1 MSQNSSTHDGLGRAQ
16 SPRSPYRRKRKVL
29 SCENCR
35 CSKLKC
41 DRQQPCGA
49 CTRRGCELSCSF
61 LTTSTVPITSTNVH
75 RTTSNP
81 SSSNVRPRKKPTVP
95 SAPLRQPVASYSG
108 DRAER
113 LGPDAIQ
120 DSQDSRW
127 EAVLQRP
134 CPEDDPVAAT
144 DTLSPFSVGP
154 SISLRDI
161 IDILPSRT
169 SCDCLVSH
177 FFNHISAL
185 FPILHGPTF
194 QKQYVAFMQQPYEV
208 DLSWLALLFSM
219 CSLTLNTMEPSD
231 PRLVDLWPKG
241 SHFQEQEAV
250 TLSRRLQQT
259 AMVCLL
265 QDQFFIRHKLSTFEA
280 LLMVIYNLSHNES
293 VDQGWALLGMALN
306 IGIALRCNVDS
317 QGLNHLETERRRR
330 CWVGILTLHTYQAIL
345 FRDIDMSF
353 LLDIKTTMPA
363 DVNDVDITQEGILQP
378 SSSPT
383 QMSVMMFKVRLFRIS
398 TQICHHISGPSR
410 LEAEPLREFDAII
423 AEEQQRWDSTYLV
436 DGGPNIL
443 DSSYAYWCI
452 LQTYAHQLYLL
463 LHRPFRH
470 SQSSCFL
477 ATSRD
482 RCIGSSAALL
492 GIHRQIYEVPLLRPY
507 FWLLRGVTSLKTLH
521 AAVALN
527 SCLLDMPSSFESG
540 SYREELNKVVLRMES
555 LSHRSAICLKAH
567 RILLQLQTQFG
578 AANQQPAD
586 SGTRFESRIE
596 DWTDMRE
603 WFGADLFNWNLDN
616 VGNLPAV

>member
-1 MSQNSSTHDGLGRAQ
+1 LDDRPERPGRDG
-16 SPRSPYRRKRKVL
+16 
-29 SCENCR
+29 
-35 CSKLKC
+35 
-41 DRQQPCGA
+41 
-49 CTRRGCELSCSF
+49 
-61 LTTSTVPITSTNVH
+61 
-75 RTTSNP
+75 
-81 SSSNVRPRKKPTVP
+81 
-95 SAPLRQPVASYSG
+95 
-108 DRAER
+108 
-113 LGPDAIQ
+113 IQ

-134 CPEDDPVAAT
+134 FPEHDPVAAT
-144 DTLSPFSVGP
+144 DTLSPFSIGP
-154 SISLRDI
+154 SISLQDI
-161 IDILPSRT
+161 IGILPSRT
-169 SCDCLVSH
+169 ICDCLVSH

-219 CSLTLNTMEPSD
+219 CSLTLNSMEPSD

-241 SHFQEQEAV
+241 SHSKEQEAV

-363 DVNDVDITQEGILQP
+363 DVNDADITQEGISRP
-378 SSSPT
+378 SSAPT
-383 QMSVMMFKVRLFRIS
+383 QMSVMLFKVRLFRIS

-410 LEAEPLREFDAII
+410 LEVEPLNEFDATI
-423 AEEQQRWDSTYLV
+423 AAEQQRWDSTYLV
-436 DGGPNIL
+436 DGAPNIL

-470 SQSSCFL
+470 SRSPHFL
-477 ATSRD
+477 ATSRE
-482 RCIGSSAALL
+482 RCIASSAALM

-507 FWLLRGVTSLKTLH
+507 LWLLRGVTSLKALH

-527 SCLLDMPSSFESG
+527 SCLLDMPPSFESG
-540 SYREELNKVVLRMES
+540 LYREELNKLVLRMEN
-555 LSHRSAICLKAH
+555 LSRRSAICLKAH
-567 RILLQLQTQFG
+567 RILLQLQ
-578 AANQQPAD
+578 
-586 SGTRFESRIE
+586 
-596 DWTDMRE
+596 
-603 WFGADLFNWNLDN
+603 
-616 VGNLPAV
+616 

>member
-1 MSQNSSTHDGLGRAQ
+1 MSQSSSIHDGLGRTESA
-16 SPRSPYRRKRKVL
+16 RSPYRRKRKVL
-29 SCENCR
+29 SCEHCR

-49 CTRRGCELSCSF
+49 CTRRGCGLSCSF
-61 LTTSTVPITSTNVH
+61 LTTPTVPTTSTSVH

-81 SSSNVRPRKKPTVP
+81 SSSNVRPRKRPAAP
-95 SAPLRQPVASYSG
+95 SAPLKQTVASYSSN
-108 DRAER
+108 RAER
-113 LGPDAIQ
+113 LGPDEIQ

-134 CPEDDPVAAT
+134 CPEDDPVAAF

-154 SISLRDI
+154 SVSLRDI

-231 PRLVDLWPKG
+231 PRLVDLWPTG
-241 SHFQEQEAV
+241 PHFQEQEAV

-363 DVNDVDITQEGILQP
+363 DVNDVDITKEGISQP

-410 LEAEPLREFDAII
+410 LEAEPLKEFDAII

-470 SQSSCFL
+470 SQSPSFL

-482 RCIGSSAALL
+482 RCIASSVALL

-507 FWLLRGVTSLKTLH
+507 FWLLRGVTSLKALH

-527 SCLLDMPSSFESG
+527 SCLLDMPSSFGSG
-540 SYREELNKVVLRMES
+540 SYREELNKLVLRMES

-567 RILLQLQTQFG
+567 RILLQLQ
-578 AANQQPAD
+578 
-586 SGTRFESRIE
+586 
-596 DWTDMRE
+596 
-603 WFGADLFNWNLDN
+603 
-616 VGNLPAV
+616 

>member
-1 MSQNSSTHDGLGRAQ
+1 MSQSPSNRNGPGLAQ
-16 SPRSPYRRKRKVL
+16 SPASHRRKRKVL
-29 SCENCR
+29 SCEHCR

-41 DRQQPCGA
+41 DRKQPCGA

-61 LTTSTVPITSTNVH
+61 LVPPSVATTSIHIHPTK
-75 RTTSNP
+75 SNP
-81 SSSNVRPRKKPTVP
+81 SLSNVP
-95 SAPLRQPVASYSG
+95 SRNTSATPFASLRQPATSCLNNRS
-108 DRAER
+108 ER
-113 LGPDAIQ
+113 SGPDEIQ
-120 DSQDSRW
+120 DSHDSRW

-134 CPEDDPVAAT
+134 FPEHDPVAAT
-144 DTLSPFSVGP
+144 DTLSPFSIG
-154 SISLRDI
+154 SSMSLQDI
-161 IDILPSRT
+161 IEILPSRT

-231 PRLVDLWPKG
+231 PRLVDLWPAG
-241 SHFQEQEAV
+241 SHSKEQEAV
-250 TLSRRLQQT
+250 TLSRQLQQT

-345 FRDIDMSF
+345 FRDIDMTF

-363 DVNDVDITQEGILQP
+363 DVNDADITKEGISRP

-383 QMSVMMFKVRLFRIS
+383 QMSVMMFKARLFRIS

-410 LEAEPLREFDAII
+410 LEIEPLNKFDATI

-436 DGGPNIL
+436 DGAPNIL

-470 SQSSCFL
+470 SQSSYFL
-477 ATSRD
+477 ATSRE
-482 RCIGSSAALL
+482 RCIASSAALL

-507 FWLLRGVTSLKTLH
+507 LWLLRGVTSLKALH

-527 SCLLDMPSSFESG
+527 SCLLDMPSSFDSS
-540 SYREELNKVVLRMES
+540 SYREELNLLVLRMES
-555 LSHRSAICLKAH
+555 LSRRSAICLKAH
-567 RILLQLQTQFG
+567 RILLQLQ
-578 AANQQPAD
+578 
-586 SGTRFESRIE
+586 
-596 DWTDMRE
+596 
-603 WFGADLFNWNLDN
+603 
-616 VGNLPAV
+616 

>member
-1 MSQNSSTHDGLGRAQ
+1 MSQSSSTHGEPGQAQ
-16 SPRSPYRRKRKVL
+16 SPRSHRRKRKVL
-29 SCENCR
+29 SCEHCR

-61 LTTSTVPITSTNVH
+61 LTTPSVVTTSINVH
-75 RTTSNP
+75 PTTSNP
-81 SSSNVRPRKKPTVP
+81 SSSNVPHRNTPA
-95 SAPLRQPVASYSG
+95 APLVPQGQPVASCLN

-113 LGPDAIQ
+113 SGPDEIQ
-120 DSQDSRW
+120 DSQYCRW

-134 CPEDDPVAAT
+134 FPEHDPVAAT
-144 DTLSPFSVGP
+144 DTLSPFSIAP
-154 SISLRDI
+154 SISLQDI
-161 IDILPSRT
+161 IKILPSRT

-219 CSLTLNTMEPSD
+219 CSLTLNSMEPSD
-231 PRLVDLWPKG
+231 PRLVDIWPKG
-241 SHFQEQEAV
+241 SYSKEQEAV
-250 TLSRRLQQT
+250 NLSRRLQQT

-280 LLMVIYNLSHNES
+280 LLMMIYNLSHNES

-330 CWVGILTLHTYQAIL
+330 CWAGILTLHTYQAIL

-363 DVNDVDITQEGILQP
+363 DVNDADITQEGISRP
-378 SSSPT
+378 SSAPT

-398 TQICHHISGPSR
+398 TQICHHISSPSR
-410 LEAEPLREFDAII
+410 LEVERLKEFDATI

-436 DGGPNIL
+436 DGAPNIL

-463 LHRPFRH
+463 LHRPFRQ

-477 ATSRD
+477 ATSRE
-482 RCIGSSAALL
+482 RCIASSAALI

-507 FWLLRGVTSLKTLH
+507 LWLLGGVTSLKALH

-527 SCLLDMPSSFESG
+527 SCLLDMPSSFESD
-540 SYREELNKVVLRMES
+540 SYREELNKLVLRMEG
-555 LSHRSAICLKAH
+555 LSRRSAICLKAH
-567 RILLQLQTQFG
+567 RILLQLQ
-578 AANQQPAD
+578 
-586 SGTRFESRIE
+586 
-596 DWTDMRE
+596 
-603 WFGADLFNWNLDN
+603 
-616 VGNLPAV
+616 

>member
-1 MSQNSSTHDGLGRAQ
+1 MSQSSSTQDGRDRGQAQ
-16 SPRSPYRRKRKVL
+16 SPRSHRRKRKVL
-29 SCENCR
+29 SCEQCR

-41 DRQQPCGA
+41 DRKQPCGA
-49 CTRRGCELSCSF
+49 CMRRGCQLSCSF
-61 LTTSTVPITSTNVH
+61 LTTPSVVTGSINDHP
-75 RTTSNP
+75 TSNP
-81 SSSNVRPRKKPTVP
+81 SSSNVPPRNTFAAPLP
-95 SAPLRQPVASYSG
+95 PLRQPVACLD
-108 DRAER
+108 DRPER
-113 LGPDAIQ
+113 PGPDGIQ

-134 CPEDDPVAAT
+134 FPEHDPVAVT
-144 DTLSPFSVGP
+144 DTLSPFSIGP
-154 SISLRDI
+154 SISLQDI

-169 SCDCLVSH
+169 ICDCLVSH

-231 PRLVDLWPKG
+231 PRLADLWPKR
-241 SHFQEQEAV
+241 SHFKEQEAV
-250 TLSRRLQQT
+250 TMSRRLQQT
-259 AMVCLL
+259 AMVCLI

-363 DVNDVDITQEGILQP
+363 DVNDADITQEGVSRP
-378 SSSPT
+378 SSAPT

-410 LEAEPLREFDAII
+410 LEVEPLNKFDATI
-423 AEEQQRWDSTYLV
+423 AAEQQRWDSTYLV
-436 DGGPNIL
+436 DGAPNIL

-470 SQSSCFL
+470 SRSPHFL
-477 ATSRD
+477 TTSRE
-482 RCIGSSAALL
+482 RCIASSAALMD
-492 GIHRQIYEVPLLRPY
+492 IHRQIYEVPLLRPY
-507 FWLLRGVTSLKTLH
+507 LWLLRGVTSLKALH

-527 SCLLDMPSSFESG
+527 SCLLDMPSSFELG
-540 SYREELNKVVLRMES
+540 LYREKLNKLVLRMED
-555 LSHRSAICLKAH
+555 LSRRSAICLKAH

-578 AANQQPAD
+578 AENQQLPN
-586 SGTRFESRIE
+586 SGTRFEGTIE

-603 WFGADLFNWNLDN
+603 WFGADLFNWVRYAICCLFTLD
-616 VGNLPAV
+616 

>member
-1 MSQNSSTHDGLGRAQ
+1 MSQSPSTHDGLSRAQ
-16 SPRSPYRRKRKVL
+16 GPRSPYRRKRKVL
-29 SCENCR
+29 SCEHCR

-61 LTTSTVPITSTNVH
+61 LITPTVPTTSPNDH

-81 SSSNVRPRKKPTVP
+81 SSSNVRPRKRPAAP
-95 SAPLRQPVASYSG
+95 SGLLRQPVASYSG
-108 DRAER
+108 SRAGR
-113 LGPDAIQ
+113 LGPDEIQ

-231 PRLVDLWPKG
+231 PRLLDIWPKG

-330 CWVGILTLHTYQAIL
+330 CWAGILTLHTYQAIL

-363 DVNDVDITQEGILQP
+363 DVNDVDITQDGISQP

-410 LEAEPLREFDAII
+410 LEAEPLRAFDAII

-436 DGGPNIL
+436 DGAPIIL

-482 RCIGSSAALL
+482 RCIASSVALL
-492 GIHRQIYEVPLLRPY
+492 GLHRQIYEVPLLRPY
-507 FWLLRGVTSLKTLH
+507 LWLLRGVTSLKALH

-527 SCLLDMPSSFESG
+527 SCLLDMPSSFESA
-540 SYREELNKVVLRMES
+540 SYREELNKLVLRMES
-555 LSHRSAICLKAH
+555 LSRRSAICLKAH
-567 RILLQLQTQFG
+567 RILLQLQ
-578 AANQQPAD
+578 
-586 SGTRFESRIE
+586 
-596 DWTDMRE
+596 
-603 WFGADLFNWNLDN
+603 
-616 VGNLPAV
+616 